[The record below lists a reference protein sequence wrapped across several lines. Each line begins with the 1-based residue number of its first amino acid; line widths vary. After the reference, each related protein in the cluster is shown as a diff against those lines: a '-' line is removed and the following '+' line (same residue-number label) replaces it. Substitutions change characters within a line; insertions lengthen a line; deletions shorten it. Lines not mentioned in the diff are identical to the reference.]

1 MCFFSIFVFG
11 LNKNCEVICIFIFVF
26 FDYDKCMCFL
36 FFENLL
42 IVYWRN
48 VFVENRVSESIR
60 VIGIYCLLRLNNGV
74 LFFESYNVWG
84 KFSVDKDSLILVFVV
99 CFLEF
104 RS

>member
-48 VFVENRVSESIR
+48 VFVENKE
-60 VIGIYCLLRLNNGV
+60 
-74 LFFESYNVWG
+74 
-84 KFSVDKDSLILVFVV
+84 
-99 CFLEF
+99 
-104 RS
+104 